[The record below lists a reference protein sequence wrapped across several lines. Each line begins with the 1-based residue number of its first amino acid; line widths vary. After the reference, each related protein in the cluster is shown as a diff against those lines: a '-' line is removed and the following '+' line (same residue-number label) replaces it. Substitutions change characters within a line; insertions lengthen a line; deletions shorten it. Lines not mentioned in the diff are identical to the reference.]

1 MKNSKVLMLGSGFY
15 SQAISNSKRDFDDN
29 ILINWSNLL
38 LEFKG
43 VNELL
48 RLNSPTIAFEEIILN
63 TKGKS
68 ASAIE
73 SYLKTEICKSIKEAE
88 QELFKDEHIESFI
101 KETINTLTTKYSY
114 VFDLNFTAFS
124 ETDFVKSE
132 IDSNHLKRQESRLYD
147 YFIKNE
153 SLVWKPHGH
162 VLNSDTIKLGVRD
175 YGLTNYMYSKI
186 FSEFK
191 EWEKKYSYE
200 EVRAI
205 IKSEDGKLLKR
216 EPIDKRYNNWLTR
229 FMLFEVDIVG
239 VGLST
244 DEVDLWWLLTQRARN
259 TKNIKNPTSVNY
271 HTVRSVETTVR
282 DESLRALNVKVI
294 YYNNF
299 NEMWKQLKLK
309 NDE

>member
-1 MKNSKVLMLGSGFY
+1 MRNSKVLMLGSGFY

-38 LEFKG
+38 SGFYD

-48 RLNSPTIAFEEIILN
+48 IQNSPTIAFENLVL
-63 TKGKS
+63 KDRGKS
-68 ASAIE
+68 ASNVE

-88 QELFKDEHIESFI
+88 QELYKDEHIESFI

-114 VFDLNFTAFS
+114 VLDLNFTASS
-124 ETDFVKSE
+124 ETDFAKSE

-147 YFIKNE
+147 YFIENE

-162 VLNSDTIKLGVRD
+162 VLNSDTIKLGLRD
-175 YGLTNYMYSKI
+175 YGLTNYMYSKM

-191 EWEKKYSYE
+191 QWENKSSYKD
-200 EVRAI
+200 VLDR
-205 IKSEDGKLLKR
+205 IKPEDVKLLKR
-216 EPIDKRYNNWLTR
+216 EPIDNRCNNWFTR

-239 VGLST
+239 VGLSN
-244 DEVDLWWLLTQRARN
+244 DDVDLWWLLTQRARN